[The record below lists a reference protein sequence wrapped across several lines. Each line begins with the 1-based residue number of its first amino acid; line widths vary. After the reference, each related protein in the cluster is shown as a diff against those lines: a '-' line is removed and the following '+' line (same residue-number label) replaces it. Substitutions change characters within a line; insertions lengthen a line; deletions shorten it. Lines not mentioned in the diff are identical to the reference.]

1 MTVAPFNF
9 AAPITDADGQATQA
23 FRTWMTAVT
32 TAVNS
37 ALALAQAAVPQS
49 RRVIAAGGLQVGG
62 TLQSDVGVALYK
74 IKTTVAQLPTT
85 TTAAGD
91 WAYALDGR
99 KPGEGGGAG
108 TGVPCFWSSGSWIAV
123 TSGVAVTA

>member
-1 MTVAPFNF
+1 MTPYNF
-9 AAPITDADGQATQA
+9 AAPITDADGHATHTY
-23 FRTWMTAVT
+23 RTWMTAVT

-37 ALALAQAAVPQS
+37 ALTLAQAAVPGS

-91 WAYALDGR
+91 WAYALDGC
-99 KPGEGGGAG
+99 KPGEAGGAERCG
-108 TGVPCFWSSGSWIAV
+108 GSLRPDVPCRWWRHRAR
-123 TSGVAVTA
+123 